1 VAGPDD
7 GLPLVLHHG
16 TPGAAVAFAPMVEAA
31 ARNGLRMILYSR
43 PGYGGSDPCPGRGV
57 ADAAADVRAILD
69 EIGVDRFVT
78 AGWSGGGPH
87 ALATARQ
94 LPDRC
99 AAATL
104 IAGVAP
110 YGADGLDW
118 LDGMGQDNHDEFG
131 AALAGIG
138 PLSDYLDKEAA
149 PLATVRGADI
159 AAALGNLVSD
169 VDVAQLTGGFA
180 DYLAS
185 SFRAAVAPGIAGW
198 RDDDLAF
205 VNDWGVR
212 LDGPVPVA
220 IWQGDQDRMVPYAHG
235 EWLAAHVGGA
245 RAHLLP
251 GEGHLSLLVGTFEAI
266 LADLVTLAG

>member
-1 VAGPDD
+1 MARLTLIEGRTLEYLVTGPAD

-16 TPGAAVAFAPMVEAA
+16 TPGAAVPFAPAVEAA
-31 ARNGLRMILYSR
+31 TRHGLRTILYSR
-43 PGYGGSDPCPGRGV
+43 PGYGGSDPRPGRSV
-57 ADAAADVRAILD
+57 ADAAAA
-69 EIGVDRFVT
+69 
-78 AGWSGGGPH
+78 
-87 ALATARQ
+87 
-94 LPDRC
+94 
-99 AAATL
+99 L
-104 IAGVAP
+104 IASVAP

-131 AALAGIG
+131 TALAGIG

-149 PLATVRGADI
+149 AFATIRGADV

-185 SFRAAVAPGIAGW
+185 SLRAAVAPGIAGW

-220 IWQGDQDRMVPYAHG
+220 VWQGDQDRMVPYPHG

-245 RAHLLP
+245 RAHLMP
-251 GEGHLSLLVGTFEAI
+251 GEGHLSLLVGTFDAI
-266 LADLVTLAG
+266 LADLVALAADAC